1 VNEPARF
8 RDAASDAPEELRRL
22 FQAGAEDLPAEA
34 ELASLALRLGPVFE
48 PPPSSTP
55 IKLSTAG
62 KVAAVSA
69 AVVGSAVL
77 FALNFGPHGQRPP
90 DAPERWTPSETP
102 PPASAELR
110 PPAASADSA
119 VKSATPESGAAAA
132 PASAGATP
140 SSSAPAAATAH
151 PSGAT
156 ARPVETEAELLERA
170 RGALASNPARA
181 LALTEQDRTR
191 FPAGVL
197 AQEREVIAI
206 EALKRLGRGDEAARR
221 AADFARRYP
230 GSAYKKKLDTG
241 RP

>member
-1 VNEPARF
+1 MNEPKRF
-8 RDAASDAPEELRRL
+8 RDATSDAPDELRRL
-22 FQAGAEDLPAEA
+22 FQAGTEDVPGEA

-55 IKLSTAG
+55 LKLSTAA

-69 AVVGSAVL
+69 LVVGSAVL
-77 FALNFGPHGQRPP
+77 FALNFGPHGTRPP

-102 PPASAELR
+102 PPASAQAL
-110 PPAASADSA
+110 PPAAGADA
-119 VKSATPESGAAAA
+119 TGKSPAPESGA
-132 PASAGATP
+132 GAVSTP
-140 SSSAPAAATAH
+140 SVVAPSSAPSSAPAVRPNGAA
-151 PSGAT
+151 
-156 ARPVETEAELLERA
+156 ARPAESEAELLERA
-170 RGALASNPARA
+170 RRALASNPARA

-206 EALKRLGRGDEAARR
+206 EALKRLGRSDEAARR

-230 GSAYKKKLDTG
+230 GSAYRKKLDTG

>member
-1 VNEPARF
+1 MNEPKRF
-8 RDAASDAPEELRRL
+8 RDATSDAPEELRRL
-22 FQAGAEDLPAEA
+22 FQAGTEDVPGEA

-55 IKLSTAG
+55 IKFSTAA

-69 AVVGSAVL
+69 VVVGSAVL
-77 FALNFGPHGQRPP
+77 FALNFGPHGKRPP

-102 PPASAELR
+102 PPASAQER
-110 PPAASADSA
+110 PPAADTTG
-119 VKSATPESGAAAA
+119 KSPAPESGADAA
-132 PASAGATP
+132 PTP
-140 SSSAPAAATAH
+140 SVVAPSSAPSSAPEARPNGAAA
-151 PSGAT
+151 
-156 ARPVETEAELLERA
+156 RPAESEAELLERA
-170 RGALASNPARA
+170 RRALASSPARA

-206 EALKRLGRGDEAARR
+206 EALKRLGRSDEAARR

-230 GSAYKKKLDTG
+230 GSAYRKKLDTG

>member
-1 VNEPARF
+1 MNEPKRF
-8 RDAASDAPEELRRL
+8 SDATSDAPEELRRL
-22 FQAGAEDLPAEA
+22 FQAGVEDLPGEA

-48 PPPSSTP
+48 PPPSTSP

-69 AVVGSAVL
+69 VVVGSAVL

-90 DAPERWTPSETP
+90 DAPERFTPSETP
-102 PPASAELR
+102 PPPSAQAL
-110 PPAASADSA
+110 PPAASGDTAG
-119 VKSATPESGAAAA
+119 KSGTPEPGAGAAPAPSPSAGAHASGAAAR
-132 PASAGATP
+132 PAES
-140 SSSAPAAATAH
+140 
-151 PSGAT
+151 
-156 ARPVETEAELLERA
+156 EAELLERA
-170 RGALASNPARA
+170 RAALASTPARA
-181 LALTEQDRTR
+181 LALTEQVRTR

-206 EALKRLGRGDEAARR
+206 EALKRLGRSDEAARR

-230 GSAYKKKLDTG
+230 GSAYRKKLDTG